1 MNFSIPAYLSNFS
14 TLDDQRTIAKLKTFY
29 VGETGDGRVFTKDF
43 SEELVKSIA
52 YTPVVAFYSD
62 LKDDFIGHNGKQY
75 IYGIVRP
82 DAECGFET
90 DEDGVEWFV
99 TEVML
104 YTDRIDNIGEIAK
117 KIVGCKHS
125 LEMDPKSVEY
135 EVFKEDGK
143 TKVRFTKARLCGLSV
158 LGEEQNPAFT
168 GSEFFVESDDLR
180 ERFENFFSFLTNKDR
195 GALMDK
201 KEIFAQ
207 YVDFIKLTYNEKQ
220 RMIAEYA
227 QSQYGDDY
235 SVMVAEMSDDYVVV
249 DVFSWADWSE
259 SFKMYDYTIDDQGVS
274 LDNER
279 ACYRRFLSLE
289 QIEKLDASV
298 SFAKDEEEE
307 KPVEPEEKEDKEE
320 EEFATQD
327 DNKDEPKDEKDETE
341 EQPKENEKEDEFVED
356 DKDEEEEEK
365 ESETPADE
373 EEDEKEVYVAKEEEN
388 KKENNVA
395 TDSTFTA
402 MEGDNNEQEEEEL
415 QETEESKENFA
426 SSTPELTNSER
437 EELETYRL
445 KERLSL
451 VESYKDDLDADT
463 ISSFKEMAKTVS
475 YNELEA
481 KLAIKFREVSKKN
494 VKNDAAV
501 FSFGSVIATT
511 TSAPKSYADLVRA
524 TLNK

>member
-1 MNFSIPAYLSNFS
+1 MNFSIPAYLSSFS

-62 LKDDFIGHNGKQY
+62 LKDDFIGHNGTQY

-82 DAECGFET
+82 DAEYGFET

-125 LEMDPKSVEY
+125 LELDPKSVEY
-135 EVFKEDGK
+135 EVFKENGK

-168 GSEFFVESDDLR
+168 GSEFFVESEDLR

-207 YVDFIKLTYNEKQ
+207 YANFIKLTYSEKQ
-220 RMIAEYA
+220 RMVADYA
-227 QSQYGDDY
+227 QTQYGDDCF
-235 SVMVAEMSDDYVVV
+235 VVVAEMSDEYVVL
-249 DVFSWADWSE
+249 DIFNYADWTDT
-259 SFKMYDYTIDDQGVS
+259 FKMFDYTIDEQGVS
-274 LDNER
+274 LANER

-289 QIEKLDASV
+289 QIEKL
-298 SFAKDEEEE
+298 
-307 KPVEPEEKEDKEE
+307 
-320 EEFATQD
+320 
-327 DNKDEPKDEKDETE
+327 ETST
-341 EQPKENEKEDEFVED
+341 DFV
-356 DKDEEEEEK
+356 K
-365 ESETPADE
+365 DE
-373 EEDEKEVYVAKEEEN
+373 EEDEKDPVEQPEDKKEEEEDFASQEEN
-388 KKENNVA
+388 KEDFKDEKDEEEDQPEDNDDEEEFAKNEESEDDDEKEDKNNVCVEEEEDKEKDKNVA
-395 TDSTFTA
+395 TDSTFTEL
-402 MEGDNNEQEEEEL
+402 EGDNNEQEENAEL
-415 QETEESKENFA
+415 QETEESKENFTA
-426 SSTPELTNSER
+426 SAPELTNSER
-437 EELETYRL
+437 EELEAYRF
-445 KERLSL
+445 KEKLNL
-451 VESYKDDLDADT
+451 VASYKDDLDADT
-463 ISSFKEMAKTVS
+463 ISSFNEMAKTVS
-475 YNELEA
+475 YSELEA
-481 KLAIKFREVSKKN
+481 KLAIKYREVSKNN

-501 FSFGSVIATT
+501 FSFGNVIATT
-511 TSAPKSYADLVRA
+511 TTTTAPKSYADLVRA